1 MKFWSEKMWSAF
13 LVTFIRIF
21 LGYNWLMSGWGKL
34 SGDQPFDASG
44 FLSNALANPVID
56 RATGEP
62 LYPAYL
68 SFLEHVALPN
78 VKLINVMVPWGE
90 FLVGLGLIAGALSLT
105 AAFFGLLLNFMF
117 MFSGSVSNNPWFL
130 LLGILI
136 VLAGSNT
143 GRFGVDRYLLPW
155 LKDAAS
161 RLVKGQRRTEG
172 AGTGM

>member
-44 FLSNALANPVID
+44 FLNNALANPVID
-56 RATGEP
+56 RATGEA

-68 SFLEHVALPN
+68 TFLEHVALPQ
-78 VKLINVMVPWGE
+78 VKLINILVPWGE
-90 FLVGLGLIAGALSLT
+90 FLVGLGLIVGALSLT

-136 VLAGSNT
+136 ILAGSNT

-155 LKDAAS
+155 LKDAAG
-161 RLVKGQRRTEG
+161 RLARGQRKTER